1 MGLAFI
7 PVVDAAPNTVVVS
20 ATAYPSGMTLGTK
33 TATIV
38 GDGEVSIDGG
48 AWGTSGVVQNGTGI
62 RLRITTPNS
71 ELGEISDVVLDV
83 QSLGYITWE
92 VTNRNTMLVSEG
104 TGVDETGWFSVTPA
118 NPIDEVAT
126 GTDEL
131 VSDGIYFMV
140 DEVGVGYEEATYAV
154 TTGVVLSEV
163 GTGAG
168 YGFPAPEDLV
178 DEVGTGVDETFGAL
192 ILTMDE
198 GGTGTDWNTN
208 VLTVD
213 TTVDSFGTGK
223 DTYVGV
229 VSTATINEVGTGT
242 DTVIDA
248 SGVEDILYEVGT
260 GGDELQDTLTATN
273 TTDEIA
279 AGYDEALPT
288 NNVSINYDNVGY
300 GFDEPLLSYPTH
312 GAWVF
317 NSRTMAISRWDT
329 LQVNEVHEANGV
341 VYGMAADGLYVLS
354 PDVAAAARADSGLYD
369 FGVIEM
375 KRLRHVYMT
384 YTSQTPIH
392 VEVTRS
398 NGGGKTPVLYGK
410 PAYQYATPTQTRVDL
425 GRGPTSRYWGV
436 SIMNTD
442 AGFASLKE
450 MRLVPNVTS
459 RRI

>member
-7 PVVDAAPNTVVVS
+7 PVVEAAPNTVVVS
-20 ATAYPSGMTLGTK
+20 TTAYPSGMTLGTK

-104 TGVDETGWFSVTPA
+104 TGTDEVGWFSITPA
-118 NPIDEVAT
+118 NPIDEAAT
-126 GTDEL
+126 CVGEI
-131 VSDGIYFMV
+131 VVDGVYSMV
-140 DEVGVGYEEATYAV
+140 DEAGVGYDEGTYTV
-154 TTGVVLSEV
+154 TTGVMVTE
-163 GTGAG
+163 TGAG
-168 YGFPAPEDLV
+168 TGFGFPAPEEII
-178 DEVGTGVDETFGAL
+178 DEVGE
-192 ILTMDE
+192 
-198 GGTGTDWNTN
+198 GTDTTLGGL
-208 VLTVD
+208 VLMVEE
-213 TTVDSFGTGK
+213 FGTGADFPANNITVELTLDSVGSGK
-223 DTYVGV
+223 DTFINA
-229 VSTATINEVGTGT
+229 VSFAQIDEAGTGT
-242 DTVIDA
+242 DTVIDVV
-248 SGVEDILYEVGT
+248 SLEDMVDEVGV
-260 GGDELQDTLTATN
+260 GEDEAQAGTLSVASM
-273 TTDEIA
+273 DEIA
-279 AGYDEALPT
+279 FCYDEVLPT
-288 NNVSINYDNVGY
+288 NNVTINYDNVGY

-341 VYGMAADGLYVLS
+341 VYGLAADGLYVLS
-354 PDVAAAARADSGLYD
+354 PDVAAAACADSGLYD
-369 FGVIEM
+369 FGVIET

-392 VEVTRS
+392 IEITRS

-410 PAYQYATPTQTRVDL
+410 PAYQHATPTQTRVDL

-442 AGFASLKE
+442 TGFASLKE